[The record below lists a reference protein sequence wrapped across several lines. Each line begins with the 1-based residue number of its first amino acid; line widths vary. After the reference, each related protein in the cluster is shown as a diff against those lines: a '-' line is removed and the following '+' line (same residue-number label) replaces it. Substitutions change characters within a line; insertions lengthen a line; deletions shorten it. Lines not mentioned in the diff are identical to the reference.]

1 MLCKFSRWMIS
12 RAEDTGKAL
21 PRIAERHVR
30 RCRACGAYSRAVASL
45 SSRLKAE
52 RSDWLTGV
60 PDFEVGPW
68 PSGAASPATDAAAR
82 APRRL
87 RPALRPLPVAAAVL
101 VVVAGAIVLFQV
113 VLRTPRPSAEE
124 HAAALTALRTI
135 SAAPAEIGVAI
146 KDAESPLDQERQILE
161 RSLVSAANYLQARL
175 NIKIERREPQ
185 AKSS

>member
-21 PRIAERHVR
+21 PGIAERHVR
-30 RCRACGAYSRAVASL
+30 HCRACGEYVRTLASL
-45 SSRLKAE
+45 STRLRAE
-52 RSDWLTGV
+52 RSAWLAGV
-60 PDFEVGPW
+60 PDFELGPW
-68 PSGAASPATDAAAR
+68 PAAAVSPVIDAAAR
-82 APRRL
+82 TPRRPRWGL
-87 RPALRPLPVAAAVL
+87 QPLPVAAAIL
-101 VVVAGAIVLFQV
+101 VVVAGALVLFQV
-113 VLRTPRPSAEE
+113 VLRTPRPSVEE

-135 SAAPAEIGVAI
+135 SAAPTEIGVALR
-146 KDAESPLDQERQILE
+146 DVESPLDQERQILE